1 MVGLKRLSC
10 LGQDRRMSGH
20 EVAVGGQSC
29 SGSIPCPIDTTSRV
43 GHKLPQQLSLLISGL
58 KDRGDSLSQ
67 GRQQRRVLARLS
79 FLGLSP
85 FVVSVYHS
93 IIQTSYH

>member
-10 LGQDRRMSGH
+10 LGQDRRMSGR
-20 EVAVGGQSC
+20 EVAVGGQSW
-29 SGSIPCPIDTTSRV
+29 SGSIPYPIDTTSRV

-67 GRQQRRVLARLS
+67 GRRRRRVLARLS